1 MAIGETQTTIKYY
14 VIRSTRLFLIRIIA
28 LLMFFVSAQASTPA
42 AWVFDATE
50 NRVITGDHNNTTRP
64 IASLTKLM
72 TAMVVLNSTDRLEEP
87 LLIIRKVSTTL
98 PFSHYSRL
106 ELLNAMLVKS
116 DNAAAETLAENYP
129 GGRAAFL
136 TAMNDQARDLGMINT
151 SFEDP
156 TGLSRNN
163 ISTPSEVGRMLLAA
177 NSYALIR
184 SISTQTQTT
193 VHVPRSRNLGLTNT
207 NFNILS
213 KFKDIAVS
221 KTGFTN
227 PAGFCLG
234 LVVNRG
240 YRDIVIVVLG
250 EPNKKQRA
258 ATIDRIM
265 RII

>member
-1 MAIGETQTTIKYY
+1 MFVKHFI
-14 VIRSTRLFLIRIIA
+14 VVA
-28 LLMFFVSAQASTPA
+28 LLITSSIVNATAPKSTLKPT
-42 AWVFDATE
+42 AWVYDAQNQE
-50 NRVITGDHNNTTRP
+50 VITGTDSNTVRP

-72 TAMVVLNSTDRLEEP
+72 TAMIVLNSTDRLEEP
-87 LLIIRKVSTTL
+87 LLIIRKVSTAL
-98 PFSHYSRL
+98 PFSHYTRL

-116 DNAAAETLAENYP
+116 DNGAAETLAENFP
-129 GGRAAFL
+129 GGRTAFL
-136 TAMNDQARDLGMINT
+136 TAMNDQARELGMPNT

-156 TGLSRNN
+156 TGLSKNN
-163 ISTPSEVGRMLLAA
+163 VSTPSEVGRMLLAA
-177 NSYALIR
+177 NSYTLIK

-193 VHVPRSRNLGLTNT
+193 VHVPRSRSLGLTNT

-213 KFKDIAVS
+213 KFKDISVS

-250 EPNKKQRA
+250 EPNKQQRA

-265 RII
+265 RAL

>member
-1 MAIGETQTTIKYY
+1 MKHFVA
-14 VIRSTRLFLIRIIA
+14 VL
-28 LLMFFVSAQASTPA
+28 LLMIPAFAQALPPKA
-42 AWVFDATE
+42 MLPPIAWVYDVQNKE
-50 NRVITGDHNNTTRP
+50 VIAGTDTSTVRP

-72 TAMVVLNSTDRLEEP
+72 TAMVVLDGTDRLEEP

-98 PFSHYSRL
+98 PFSHYTRL

-129 GGRAAFL
+129 GGRTAFL
-136 TAMNDQARDLGMINT
+136 LAMNELARELGMTNT
-151 SFEDP
+151 SFDDP

-163 ISTPSEVGRMLLAA
+163 VSTPSEVGRMLLAA
-177 NSYALIR
+177 NSYELIR

-193 VHVPRSRNLGLTNT
+193 VHVPRSRNIGLTNT

-213 KFKDIAVS
+213 KFKDIVVS

-240 YRDIVIVVLG
+240 YRDVVIVVLG
-250 EPNKKQRA
+250 EPNKQKRA
-258 ATIDRIM
+258 ATVDRIM
-265 RII
+265 RTL

>member
-1 MAIGETQTTIKYY
+1 VQNKE
-14 VIRSTRLFLIRIIA
+14 VIAGTD
-28 LLMFFVSAQASTPA
+28 AST
-42 AWVFDATE
+42 V
-50 NRVITGDHNNTTRP
+50 RP

-72 TAMVVLNSTDRLEEP
+72 TAMVVLDSTDRLEEP

-98 PFSHYSRL
+98 PFSHYTRL

-116 DNAAAETLAENYP
+116 DNAAAETLAENYS
-129 GGRAAFL
+129 GGRTAFL
-136 TAMNDQARDLGMINT
+136 TAMNNLSRDLGMTNT

-156 TGLSRNN
+156 TGLSKNN
-163 ISTPSEVGRMLLAA
+163 VSTPSEVGRMLLAA
-177 NSYALIR
+177 NRYALIR

-193 VHVPRSRNLGLTNT
+193 VHVPRSRSLGLTNT

-234 LVVNRG
+234 LVVNQG

-250 EPNKKQRA
+250 EPNKQRRA
-258 ATIDRIM
+258 ATVDRIM
-265 RII
+265 RTL

>member
-1 MAIGETQTTIKYY
+1 M
-14 VIRSTRLFLIRIIA
+14 TRLIA
-28 LLMFFVSAQASTPA
+28 AVLFMISTVAHALPPTT
-42 AWVFDATE
+42 WVYDVQS
-50 NRVITGDHNNTTRP
+50 RQVISGGDTNTVRP

-72 TAMVVLNSTDRLEEP
+72 TAMIVLNSTDKLEEP
-87 LLIIRKVSTTL
+87 LLIIRKVSTAL
-98 PFSHYSRL
+98 PFSHYTRL

-116 DNAAAETLAENYP
+116 DNGAAETLAENFP
-129 GGRAAFL
+129 GGRTAFL
-136 TAMNDQARDLGMINT
+136 TAMNDQARELGMPNT

-163 ISTPSEVGRMLLAA
+163 VSTPSEVGRMLLAA
-177 NSYALIR
+177 NSYTLIK

-193 VHVPRSRNLGLTNT
+193 VTVPRSRNIGLTNT

-240 YRDIVIVVLG
+240 YSDIVIVVLG
-250 EPNKKQRA
+250 EPNKQQRA

-265 RII
+265 RTL

>member
-1 MAIGETQTTIKYY
+1 MKRFIVAI
-14 VIRSTRLFLIRIIA
+14 LLLIGTAVVYA
-28 LLMFFVSAQASTPA
+28 LPPT
-42 AWVFDATE
+42 AWVYDVQNKEVIAGTDA
-50 NRVITGDHNNTTRP
+50 NTVRP

-72 TAMVVLNSTDRLEEP
+72 TAMVVLDSTDRLEEP
-87 LLIIRKVSTTL
+87 LLIIRKVSTAL
-98 PFSHYSRL
+98 PFSHYTRL

-116 DNAAAETLAENYP
+116 DNGAAETLAENYP
-129 GGRAAFL
+129 GGRVAFL
-136 TAMNDQARDLGMINT
+136 TAMNNLAQDLGMNNT

-163 ISTPSEVGRMLLAA
+163 VSTPSEVGRMLLAA
-177 NSYALIR
+177 NSYPLIK

-193 VHVPRSRNLGLTNT
+193 VHVPRSRDLGLTNT

-213 KFKDIAVS
+213 KFKDIVVS
-221 KTGFTN
+221 KTGFTG

-250 EPNKKQRA
+250 EPNKQRRA

-265 RII
+265 RTI

>member
-1 MAIGETQTTIKYY
+1 MKHFIA
-14 VIRSTRLFLIRIIA
+14 VLLLIISV
-28 LLMFFVSAQASTPA
+28 FAQASPPKSTLPPT
-42 AWVFDATE
+42 AWVYDVQNKEVIAGTDAST
-50 NRVITGDHNNTTRP
+50 VRP

-72 TAMVVLNSTDRLEEP
+72 TAMVVLDSTDRLEEP

-98 PFSHYSRL
+98 PFSHYTRL

-116 DNAAAETLAENYP
+116 DNAAAETLAENYS
-129 GGRAAFL
+129 GGRTAFL
-136 TAMNDQARDLGMINT
+136 TAMNNLSRDLGMTNT

-156 TGLSRNN
+156 TGLSKNN
-163 ISTPSEVGRMLLAA
+163 VSTPSEVGRMLLAA
-177 NSYALIR
+177 NRYALIR

-193 VHVPRSRNLGLTNT
+193 VHVPRSRSLGLTNT

-234 LVVNRG
+234 LVVNQG

-250 EPNKKQRA
+250 EPNKQRRA
-258 ATIDRIM
+258 ATVDRIM
-265 RII
+265 RTL

>member
-1 MAIGETQTTIKYY
+1 MFVKH
-14 VIRSTRLFLIRIIA
+14 LIVVA
-28 LLMFFVSAQASTPA
+28 LLITSSIVNATAPKATLKPA
-42 AWVFDATE
+42 AWVYDAQNKE
-50 NRVITGDHNNTTRP
+50 VIAGTDANIVRP

-72 TAMVVLNSTDRLEEP
+72 TAMVVLDSTDKLEEP
-87 LLIIRKVSTTL
+87 LLIIRKVSTAL
-98 PFSHYSRL
+98 PFSHYTRL

-129 GGRAAFL
+129 GGRTAFL
-136 TAMNDQARDLGMINT
+136 LAMNDLAQELGMTNT
-151 SFEDP
+151 SFDDP

-163 ISTPSEVGRMLLAA
+163 VSTPNEVGRMLLAA
-177 NSYALIR
+177 NSYELIR

-193 VHVPRSRNLGLTNT
+193 VHVPRSRNIGLTNT

-213 KFKDIAVS
+213 KFKDIVVS

-240 YRDIVIVVLG
+240 YRDVVIVVLG
-250 EPNKKQRA
+250 EPTQQKRA
-258 ATIDRIM
+258 ATVDRIM
-265 RII
+265 RTL

>member
-1 MAIGETQTTIKYY
+1 MKHFVA
-14 VIRSTRLFLIRIIA
+14 VL
-28 LLMFFVSAQASTPA
+28 LLMIPAFAQASPPKA
-42 AWVFDATE
+42 MLPPIAWVYDVQNKE
-50 NRVITGDHNNTTRP
+50 VIAGTDTSTVRP

-72 TAMVVLNSTDRLEEP
+72 TAMVVLDGTDRLEEP
-87 LLIIRKVSTTL
+87 LLIIRKVSTAL
-98 PFSHYSRL
+98 PFSHYTRL

-129 GGRAAFL
+129 GGRTAFL
-136 TAMNDQARDLGMINT
+136 LAMNELARELGMTNT
-151 SFEDP
+151 SFDDP

-163 ISTPSEVGRMLLAA
+163 VSTPSEVGRMLLAA
-177 NSYALIR
+177 NSYELIR

-193 VHVPRSRNLGLTNT
+193 VNVPRSRNIGLTNT

-213 KFKDIAVS
+213 KFKDIVVS

-240 YRDIVIVVLG
+240 YRDVVIVVLG
-250 EPNKKQRA
+250 EPNKQKRA
-258 ATIDRIM
+258 ATVDRIM
-265 RII
+265 RTL